1 MADDIQIEHVRTR
14 TAIKHN
20 TMNDVNILKKQE
32 NNEPSRRVAILF
44 TDMKG
49 SSAFYKTH
57 GNLAGRIM
65 IQRLND
71 MLSPIVKAHNGVVV
85 KTIGDSIM
93 AYFLAPK
100 DALWTAIAMQQRLV
114 IYNKDHGSDD
124 QFLIRIAVDYGHG
137 IVEERDVFGDVVNT
151 AAKLVPCCEA
161 QQILVTEAFYQ
172 ETRDASEIIFSP
184 FLLPE
189 KKERIANL
197 KIYQVH
203 WEEIQAGATD
213 NVCLLSL
220 QVERTAASG
229 KSGED
234 LAKILTDIKRSALQ
248 VSMSDDETAC
258 AFFAEA
264 RACLKTAIKA
274 LEQYLKVIAE
284 GEGLPRIVK
293 IGLHAMPKTEQERR
307 TSREVFRESIEACGS
322 AEPYEIILTAS
333 FYNELPHEI
342 KQGCVPVPAGQDRQ
356 ITHYR
361 YRSGNLKE
369 QAPVFISIVPD
380 ISAPP
385 AATPCFYCT
394 SRQHPAAR
402 CPSKLIRQKTDH
414 LERLGYLP
422 LEDMRRLFHENLADI
437 LRPLSDGTQEERFDL
452 LLNETRQDPY
462 ALAFFSFYEI
472 TAPFQ
477 LRTLCLLFTEQRD
490 PNMQLLHKNGALAM
504 GLDCLRVSRLEE
516 AAEWFEKAAREQAN
530 DYRVHIA
537 LGLVSIERSR
547 LENALAHFHDALAF
561 ATHDMQRRHTY
572 LLIARLYEVADG
584 LPNAL
589 QNAERCLSIAPDWNA
604 ARYYFAVLLLKSG
617 NTGAA
622 LEIFRRLIQ
631 HSPHYYL
638 MVSLN
643 PTLNVA
649 KKEISALLNRELVSI
664 RIKAEKSFKNLR
676 RAVDDYTPLL
686 KRDDEDYAAGHD
698 LYQKAAG
705 ILQQESILGLTDLPG
720 FELNVKASFERAL
733 THRQRTAR
741 KKIEGLKVIRQA
753 YTDYLNKFPYRNLI
767 SNRHAELCRAFEQ
780 QIQSAL
786 RAIEGIPPPGLQ
798 ETQTMLSHLAH
809 ESRGLVAHQQRLEI
823 VKQIL
828 FTLECSLKMSGT
840 CVGTAI
846 LTTSVC
852 TGVLILYQLYDD
864 SFVSLTSTRFIE
876 FLRFGLFAGL
886 FAGLC
891 GMVAWFKRSFN
902 KLHKKLET

>member
-1 MADDIQIEHVRTR
+1 M
-14 TAIKHN
+14 
-20 TMNDVNILKKQE
+20 LPKQE

-71 MLSPIVKAHNGVVV
+71 MLSPIVKAHRGVVV

-100 DALWTAIAMQQRLV
+100 DALWTAIAMQQSLV
-114 IYNKDHGSDD
+114 IYNKEHGSDD
-124 QFLIRIAVDYGHG
+124 QFLIRIAMDYGHG

-172 ETRDASEIIFSP
+172 DTKDASEIIFSP
-184 FLLPE
+184 FQPPE
-189 KKERIANL
+189 KKERTAHQ

-203 WEEIQAGATD
+203 WEEIQAAATD

-234 LAKILTDIKRSALQ
+234 FAKILADVKRSALQ
-248 VSMSDDETAC
+248 VSVSDDETAC
-258 AFFAEA
+258 AFFADA
-264 RACLKTAIKA
+264 RACLQTAIKA
-274 LEQYLKVIAE
+274 LEQYLKAAAE
-284 GEGLPRIVK
+284 REGLPRLVR
-293 IGLHAMPKTEQERR
+293 IGLHAMPKAEQERR
-307 TSREVFRESIEACGS
+307 SSRESFRESIEAGNS

-333 FYNELPHEI
+333 FFNELPHEI
-342 KQGCVPVPAGQDRQ
+342 KQGCIPVQAGPGRQ

-380 ISAPP
+380 IGTPP
-385 AATPCFYCT
+385 AATLCFYCT
-394 SRQHPAAR
+394 SLQHPAAR
-402 CPSKLIRQKTDH
+402 CPSKLIRHKTGH

-437 LRPLSDGTQEERFDL
+437 LRPLGDGTQEERFDL

-477 LRTLCLLFTEQRD
+477 LRTLSQLFTEHRD
-490 PNMQLLHKNGALAM
+490 LNMQLLNKNGALAM

-516 AAEWFEKAAREQAN
+516 AAEWFKKAAQEQAN
-530 DYRVHIA
+530 DYRVHLA

-547 LENALAHFHDALAF
+547 LENALAHFHDALSF
-561 ATHDMQRRHTY
+561 ATHDTQRRHTY
-572 LLIARLYEVADG
+572 LLIARLYEVAGG

-589 QNAERCLSIAPDWNA
+589 QNAERCLSITPDWNA
-604 ARYYFAVLLLKSG
+604 ARYYLAVLLLKSG
-617 NTGAA
+617 KTGAA
-622 LEIFRRLIQ
+622 LETFRRLIQ

-638 MVSLN
+638 IISLN
-643 PTLNVA
+643 PALNSA

-664 RIKAEKSFKNLR
+664 RNKAEKSFKNLKKV
-676 RAVDDYTPLL
+676 VDEYTPLL
-686 KRDDEDYAAGHD
+686 KRDDEDYLAGHD
-698 LYQKAAG
+698 LYQKASG
-705 ILQQESILGLTDLPG
+705 ILQRESILGLTDLPG

-741 KKIEGLKVIRQA
+741 KKIEGLSVILQV
-753 YTDYLNKFPYRNLI
+753 YTNYLNKFPYRNLI
-767 SNRHAELCRAFEQ
+767 SNRHAELCRTFEQ
-780 QIQSAL
+780 QLQTAL

-798 ETQTMLSHLAH
+798 ETQTMLGRLAH
-809 ESRGLVAHQQRLEI
+809 ESRNLVARQQRLEI

-840 CVGTAI
+840 CVGTTI
-846 LTTSVC
+846 LTTAIF
-852 TGVLILYQLYDD
+852 TGVLILYQVYDD
-864 SFVSLTSTRFIE
+864 SVASLTSSRFIE

-891 GMVAWFKRSFN
+891 GMVAWFRRSFN